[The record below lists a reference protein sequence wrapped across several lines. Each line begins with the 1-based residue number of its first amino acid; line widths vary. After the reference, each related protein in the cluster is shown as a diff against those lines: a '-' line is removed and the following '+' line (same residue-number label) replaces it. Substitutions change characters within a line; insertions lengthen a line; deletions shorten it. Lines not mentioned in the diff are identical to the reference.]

1 MKTPMSWIDVTT
13 MVIKDRKAKGLEPGL
28 KPAIPEAKKVWA
40 EIKKGSHPKYMV
52 GKPKFKKSKGKKTAK
67 KSKKNAEV
75 EENVE
80 ENVEVKTK
88 KVSHKK
94 RKGSKTKKAKKSKKV
109 KKSKKSKRKSS
120 KKK

>member
-1 MKTPMSWIDVTT
+1 MGYISKMKTPMSWIDVTT

-28 KPAIPEAKKVWA
+28 KPAIPEAKKVWG
-40 EIKKGSHPKYMV
+40 EIKRGSHPKYMV

-75 EENVE
+75 EE

-94 RKGSKTKKAKKSKKV
+94 RKGSKTKKAK
-109 KKSKKSKRKSS
+109 
-120 KKK
+120 